1 MESSGKVRSYL
12 PLVDFLAEVVGPNS
26 EIVLHDLSNEESS
39 LVAIRNGGL
48 SGRDVGAPITDFA
61 KHVLQHGRHEG
72 KNFITNYL
80 GKAGSAG
87 KFLKSSTF
95 FIRDD
100 NDEIIGL
107 LGINTDLSALS
118 EAHRVLGQFLA
129 IDEDINGDSAPSSTN
144 ANTNASTNA
153 DANDHFSVREM
164 VLSVMEQ
171 VLDSYGVDPA
181 RMTADEKKEAVEAL
195 NKKGI
200 FLLKGV
206 ISDVASRLDVSEQT
220 IYRYLK

>member
-1 MESSGKVRSYL
+1 LRSSEKVRSYL
-12 PLVDFLAEVVGPNS
+12 PLVDFLADIAGPNS
-26 EIVLHDLSNEESS
+26 EVVLHDLSDEESS
-39 LVAIRNGGL
+39 LVAIRNGL

-61 KHVLQHGRHEG
+61 RHVVRHGRHEG

-80 GKAGSAG
+80 GKVGNSG

-100 NDEIIGL
+100 DGEIIGL
-107 LGINTDLSALS
+107 LGINTDLSAFS
-118 EAHRVLGQFLA
+118 EIYRLLGKFLE
-129 IDEDINGDSAPSSTN
+129 IDENINDEIIQPDKNGQLSI
-144 ANTNASTNA
+144 
-153 DANDHFSVREM
+153 RET

-171 VLDSYGVDPA
+171 VLGGYGVDPA
-181 RMTADEKKEAVEAL
+181 RMTADEKKEVVEAL
-195 NKKGI
+195 NEKGI